1 MEKGKC
7 LVGTRMAG
15 EGSQMSSLENL
26 RADSI
31 RDKQAVRGTLTWVKL
46 LILGFLTNDSIS
58 QAMAV
63 MKLVEGRMGSGSE
76 PVSYET
82 YWHDSIRFDI
92 AGT

>member
-1 MEKGKC
+1 
-7 LVGTRMAG
+7 
-15 EGSQMSSLENL
+15 MSSLENL